1 MHVFGILIYVTFV
14 HCMSFHLSISFSML
28 YTWHACLLSLV
39 LIGKLRAK
47 QKSHKYKFR
56 LSCWNLVLSLSEIS
70 CRHAKMLQ
78 LSLTLD
84 FPHITNI
91 YKLQAL
97 KCVTNCITI
106 HNIITHLYAALHYN
120 TIPDLMDFSSLM
132 SVMCSGIIKHRISSL
147 SRRAKYSFKKIVVD
161 AILYLSYTLHKF
173 C

>member
-1 MHVFGILIYVTFV
+1 MIPSTSISSLSYHRNWTEEKEFFVYLVLSRKCHFFLNLQIWASLASYKILNEERNEMHVFGILIYVTFV

-39 LIGKLRAK
+39 LIGKLRVK

-56 LSCWNLVLSLSEIS
+56 LSCWNLVLSLSGIS

-84 FPHITNI
+84 FLHITNI

-97 KCVTNCITI
+97 
-106 HNIITHLYAALHYN
+106 
-120 TIPDLMDFSSLM
+120 
-132 SVMCSGIIKHRISSL
+132 
-147 SRRAKYSFKKIVVD
+147 
-161 AILYLSYTLHKF
+161 
-173 C
+173 